1 MPAPPLTTLWR
12 LPARPASTEGK
23 RISNAR
29 DGATSPVLRWLR
41 ERAVDLDHIGG
52 EERFPWRVVL
62 LVPALMILA
71 KAYWPAMYLRVED
84 TALQIAAPMIPQG
97 SAEAS
102 WTAPRP
108 PQASPAV
115 LLIDDE
121 AFEGRFRERSPLDR
135 GELAALL
142 EEIGEQAPKLLVV
155 DLDLSPGPAPT
166 AQEDLAQAGLD
177 EVLKAYA
184 PGRLLLATPLPAR
197 SYELALRRLR
207 WMHELCSA
215 GVRFAHT
222 ALFHSGS
229 YVLRYD
235 PTLPSLGPLAARMA
249 GVQRDDRIAEAEP
262 CELVAEEIRDIER
275 AATEAGGRD
284 GAPAARSVLGA
295 AYFLQAPPAAAYYL
309 DNEQA
314 RQLAPLNFGYER
326 FVRRHCLSGS
336 AAGEGCSS
344 FGDGALRDQ
353 AVFLGGGWGQDD
365 VHPTPTGRREG
376 VMLHAA
382 AFHSE
387 QVPVSDRFR
396 PLATAAEFVL
406 GLIVAFVLG
415 SVWSGYFRALYGG
428 PQTVQR
434 IAARY
439 AYAALASLLVLGT
452 LWLIAQSSGWL
463 MQHGVWLDP
472 LPLLGVLLLKT
483 LFTARKTE
491 LEAMRRQAA
500 HDAPAAAPPTVY
512 DKAARV
518 IDALPRLAAH
528 RLESLVKVVAALPAV
543 RLHWDKVTRLWKK
556 ALTAA
561 SILLLA
567 WAVFILFAD

>member
-1 MPAPPLTTLWR
+1 M
-12 LPARPASTEGK
+12 
-23 RISNAR
+23 
-29 DGATSPVLRWLR
+29 LRWLR
-41 ERAVDLDHIGG
+41 ERAIDLDHIGG

-62 LVPALMILA
+62 LVPALIVLA

-108 PQASPAV
+108 PLAIPAV

-142 EEIGEQAPKLLVV
+142 DEIRGQAPRLLVV

-166 AQEDLAQAGLD
+166 ADEDRAQAVLD
-177 EVLKAYA
+177 GALKAHA

-197 SYELALRRLR
+197 SYELAQRRLQ
-207 WMHELCSA
+207 WMHDLCSA

-249 GVQRDDRIAEAEP
+249 SVQKEGRIAEPEP
-262 CELVAEEIRDIER
+262 CELVAGEMSDIER
-275 AATEAGGRD
+275 AAADADRRD
-284 GAPAARSVLGA
+284 GAPVDRTVLGT
-295 AYFLQAPPAAAYYL
+295 AYFLQAPPGAAYYV

-336 AAGEGCSS
+336 AAGEDCPS
-344 FGDGALRDQ
+344 FGDGALRDHV
-353 AVFLGGGWGQDD
+353 VFLGGAWGQEDL
-365 VHPTPTGRREG
+365 HPTPTGRREG